1 MQRRGRRSE
10 AKTGE
15 ITHYGDEGMRG
26 VRGRCMIY
34 SMVYDRYDDEMTGI
48 RDMRG

>member
-1 MQRRGRRSE
+1 M
-10 AKTGE
+10 
-15 ITHYGDEGMRG
+15 GMRG
-26 VRGRCMIY
+26 ARRVRGRCLIY

>member
-15 ITHYGDEGMRG
+15 ITHYGDEGSQESEG
-26 VRGRCMIY
+26 
-34 SMVYDRYDDEMTGI
+34 SMSDI
-48 RDMRG
+48 